1 MLSKIVLGLAI
12 FFSIFGSF
20 WDVKYHGHFS
30 DSNYLKKVNTII
42 QQQNYVSEDDH
53 ISPKVE
59 SRWVTLDGTIRS
71 KEDRSQLATMISK
84 LPGIKGVS
92 NLLKVEEVNIAALE
106 KIKAFNLKH
115 PKVYEYGYLVGNDR
129 SVTLTGHVLTQEMSD
144 DIESVVATL
153 SGVKRVINKLTVGEP
168 KKKIE
173 DIIVSILRLQNI
185 YFDFNKATIRPESL
199 PSIDK
204 IADVM
209 KQYPEEK
216 INIEGHTDNIGSDQ
230 YNLKLSQARADS
242 VRKALVERG
251 VDTGR
256 LKAIGFGESKPITS
270 NDSPEQRSENR
281 RIEFKVQ

>member
-1 MLSKIVLGLAI
+1 MLSKSVLGLAI

>member
-153 SGVKRVINKLTVGEP
+153 SGVKRVI
-168 KKKIE
+168 
-173 DIIVSILRLQNI
+173 
-185 YFDFNKATIRPESL
+185 
-199 PSIDK
+199 
-204 IADVM
+204 
-209 KQYPEEK
+209 
-216 INIEGHTDNIGSDQ
+216 
-230 YNLKLSQARADS
+230 
-242 VRKALVERG
+242 
-251 VDTGR
+251 
-256 LKAIGFGESKPITS
+256 
-270 NDSPEQRSENR
+270 
-281 RIEFKVQ
+281 